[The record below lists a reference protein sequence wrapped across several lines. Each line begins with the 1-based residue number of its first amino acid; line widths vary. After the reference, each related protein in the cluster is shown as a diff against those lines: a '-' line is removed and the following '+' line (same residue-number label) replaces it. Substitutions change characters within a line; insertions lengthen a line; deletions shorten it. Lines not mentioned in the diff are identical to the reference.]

1 MASSGATGDALFAGL
16 TVRVDLQGQMMQQQI
31 VKGKICKLG
40 GKIAKEGERAD
51 VVCLSDSAT
60 ASDAAAAALLGAQV
74 LKRKWVEDSVRDN
87 KLADRAPY
95 LLGADPAP
103 STLGKRASDGP
114 AGAGAAA
121 RESGGGAEAKKPRVD
136 AFSHMMGASKN
147 KALDLNS
154 NGWFHDTSKEYLS
167 WWSEGFTPKPKVA
180 AYDMDGTIITVKSGA
195 RFPKDADDW
204 CLLSQQKPDVL
215 KKKFED
221 LAEEG
226 YAIVLISNQKGVG
239 NKKDEARTKAIKELQ
254 RKVSRA
260 RSVLC
265 SIREQRNPQTRPGN
279 VGARARRLRSRRPP
293 HLRRGRS

>member
-1 MASSGATGDALFAGL
+1 MLRVECGAPDRLPRNDPSSRRPSSSSEFPATNKRKREGEGAIVTAARIQRAIVSAARAQRAPPLILAKTAVARAALGWIPPFAPKLFPTPRAALFLFIMASSGATGDALFAGL

-147 KALDLNS
+147 KALDLNRCVRLPRHA
-154 NGWFHDTSKEYLS
+154 WPV
-167 WWSEGFTPKPKVA
+167 GF
-180 AYDMDGTIITVKSGA
+180 
-195 RFPKDADDW
+195 R
-204 CLLSQQKPDVL
+204 
-215 KKKFED
+215 
-221 LAEEG
+221 
-226 YAIVLISNQKGVG
+226 
-239 NKKDEARTKAIKELQ
+239 
-254 RKVSRA
+254 VSRFA
-260 RSVLC
+260 
-265 SIREQRNPQTRPGN
+265 IRVEG
-279 VGARARRLRSRRPP
+279 
-293 HLRRGRS
+293 